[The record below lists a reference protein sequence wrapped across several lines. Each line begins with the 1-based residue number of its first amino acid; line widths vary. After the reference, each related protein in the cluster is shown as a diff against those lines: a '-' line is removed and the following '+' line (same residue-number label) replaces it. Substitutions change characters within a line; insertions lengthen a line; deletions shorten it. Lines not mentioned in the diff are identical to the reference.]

1 MKEYDFIKYIS
12 EKRRLSPAQINKAFE
27 ADAEIVKLND
37 SLWAITVD
45 EFSAEED
52 FFIHADPHVIGWNL
66 AVATMSDLFACGV
79 KPKFFMQTIL
89 RAHEDSDIFYKKLMD
104 GIFEALN
111 ACECFLLG
119 GDVGSAAKWRY
130 SGIAFGEVKNKA
142 ITRVIEHK
150 EDLDIWIT
158 GTCGD
163 SNLAILQG
171 SNIPRFELRINE
183 VYTIN
188 KFASACTDTSGGFC
202 DAVWNL
208 KKVNPGFDFKI
219 NLDMFPFDSTLL
231 KLRYKY
237 DLYPELSLIGGA
249 GEYELL
255 LLAPKNRADEFK
267 KNPAFTK
274 IGSVCSDSAK
284 AGVRFFKNNTQT
296 GEMLQPPPCYRS
308 CNEADYLKI
317 TNEYYE
323 HNFNQRKK

>member
-12 EKRRLSPAQINKAFE
+12 EKRRQSPAQINKAFE

-37 SLWAITVD
+37 SQWAITVD

-52 FFIHADPHVIGWNL
+52 FFIHKDPQIIGWNL
-66 AVATMSDLFACGV
+66 AVATISDLFACGV

-89 RAHEDSDIFYKKLMD
+89 NSNKDHDTFYKKLMD
-104 GIFEALN
+104 GVFEALD
-111 ACECFLLG
+111 ACNCFLLG
-119 GDVGSAAKWRY
+119 GDIGTAANWRY
-130 SGIAFGEVKNKA
+130 SGIALGEVKTKA

-183 VYTIN
+183 VDMIN

-208 KKVNPGFDFKI
+208 KKVNPGFSFDI
-219 NLDMFPFDSTLL
+219 NLDMIPFDSNLL
-231 KLRYKY
+231 KLMQEYN
-237 DLYPELSLIGGA
+237 LAPELSLIGGA

-255 LLAPKNRADEFK
+255 L
-267 KNPAFTK
+267 
-274 IGSVCSDSAK
+274 
-284 AGVRFFKNNTQT
+284 
-296 GEMLQPPPCYRS
+296 
-308 CNEADYLKI
+308 
-317 TNEYYE
+317 
-323 HNFNQRKK
+323 

>member
-12 EKRRLSPAQINKAFE
+12 EKHRQSPAQINKAFE
-27 ADAEIVKLND
+27 ADAEIVKLNN
-37 SLWAITVD
+37 SQWAITVD

-52 FFIHADPHVIGWNL
+52 FFIHDSPHIIGWNL
-66 AVATMSDLFACGV
+66 AVATISDLFACGV

-89 RAHEDSDIFYKKLMD
+89 RSHEDSDAFYKKLMD
-104 GIFEALN
+104 GVFEVLD
-111 ACECFLLG
+111 ACDSFLLG
-119 GDVGSAAKWRY
+119 GDIGTAVSWRY
-130 SGIAFGEVKNKA
+130 SGIALGEVKNKA

-183 VYTIN
+183 VDTIN

-208 KKVNPGFDFKI
+208 KKVNPGFNFNI
-219 NLDMFPFDSTLL
+219 NLDMIPFDSNLL
-231 KLRYKY
+231 KLMQKY
-237 DLYPELSLIGGA
+237 NLPPELSLIGGA

-267 KNPAFTK
+267 KYPAFTK
-274 IGSVCSDSAK
+274 IGSVCPDSEK
-284 AGVRFFKNNTQT
+284 ASVRFFKNDILT

-323 HNFNQRKK
+323 HNFKREK